1 MLCVQTL
8 THKCSD
14 TVYIVAARLQ
24 PVWYDVHT
32 CAHPHTKPLQVK
44 KGG

>member
-8 THKCSD
+8 THKRSH
-14 TVYIVAARLQ
+14 TVCIVAAHLQ
-24 PVWYDVHT
+24 LVWYYVHT
-32 CAHPHTKPLQVK
+32 RAHPHTKPLQVK